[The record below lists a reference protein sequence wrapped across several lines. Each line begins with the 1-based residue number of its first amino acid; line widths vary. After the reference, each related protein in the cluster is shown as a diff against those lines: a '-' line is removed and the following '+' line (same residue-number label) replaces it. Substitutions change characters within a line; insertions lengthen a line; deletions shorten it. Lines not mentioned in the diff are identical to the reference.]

1 LSLGNKIMTDVPQNT
16 KSEIELFG
24 PTDLINDLQMFF
36 EEKDVPVRREI
47 IIRASRDKPAKTQIE
62 WLKVFGT
69 LKDAAMAI
77 WEFVSTKQISLRFES
92 DSDTTVIEVT
102 KTTSPEE
109 IEKRLRTKKKSSWTI
124 TAKYDT

>member
-1 LSLGNKIMTDVPQNT
+1 MTDVPQNT